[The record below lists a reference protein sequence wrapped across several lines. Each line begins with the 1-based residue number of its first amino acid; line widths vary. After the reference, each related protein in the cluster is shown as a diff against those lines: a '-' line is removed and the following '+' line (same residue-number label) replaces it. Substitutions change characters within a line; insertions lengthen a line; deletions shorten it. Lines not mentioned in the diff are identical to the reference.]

1 MTAEIVSFPC
11 RYVLSDGTPCKRAT
25 RLGMTRCDEHV
36 LHLFRRDPVD
46 RHEPEWVRR
55 RRTIGLPAKDYSGS
69 AA

>member
-1 MTAEIVSFPC
+1 MTAEIIILC
-11 RYVLSDGTPCKRAT
+11 RYDGCRRAAASPD
-25 RLGMTRCDEHV
+25 RARCREHALRWLPGASV
-36 LHLFRRDPVD
+36 E